1 MFLDDPFLYKHHDPS
16 GMLAEIERL
25 PDQLEEAWRLGKDQ
39 PLPEVIEID
48 RVVIAGMGG
57 SAIGADLLGGLIG
70 PVCPV
75 PLLTHRDYGLPGW
88 AAGHR
93 TLVIASS
100 HSGNTEET
108 LSAFD
113 EAVRRGCTVLSVS
126 TGGKLKRR
134 AEEAGAPHWSFEHTG
149 QPRAGVGYSFGLLLA
164 ALTRL
169 RLAGDPSADLA
180 EAVEQMKVQ
189 VENLGS
195 GIPAV
200 QNPGKRYGGQLM
212 DRSFVVFGAEF
223 LAPVARRWKTQVNEH
238 AKAWAHFEELP
249 EADHNTLEGVKMPV
263 GAATGAFAMFLLA
276 PGYSERIARRMDLT
290 RQAYMLEGVSTD
302 FYMARGKSR
311 MAQMW
316 TAVQFGDYVA
326 YYLAIA
332 YGVDPTPVETLES
345 FKREL
350 QK

>member
-1 MFLDDPFLYKHHDPS
+1 MFLDDPFLYKHHDPAN
-16 GMLAEIERL
+16 MLAEIEAL
-25 PDQLEEAWRLGKDQ
+25 PRQLEDAWRLGQDQ

-57 SAIGADLLGGLIG
+57 SAIGADLLAGLLR

-75 PLLTHRDYGLPGW
+75 PVFTHRDYGLPGW
-88 AAGHR
+88 AAGSNC
-93 TLVIASS
+93 LVIASS

-113 EAVRRGCTVLSVS
+113 EAVRRGCMALAIS
-126 TGGKLKRR
+126 TGGELERR
-134 AEEAGAPHWSFEHTG
+134 AGEAGAPHWSFEHAG
-149 QPRAGVGYSFGLLLA
+149 QPRAGTGYSFGLLLA
-164 ALTRL
+164 VLARF
-169 RLAGDPSADLA
+169 RLAGNLPADIV
-180 EAVEQMKVQ
+180 EAVELMDAQAV
-189 VENLGS
+189 NLGS
-195 GIPAV
+195 AVPAV

-212 DRSFVVFGAEF
+212 DRSFVVFGADF

-249 EADHNTLEGVKMPV
+249 EADHNTIEGTKMPLD
-263 GAATGAFAMFLLA
+263 AAAKAFAMFLQA
-276 PGYSERIARRMDLT
+276 PGYSERIAKRMDLT

-316 TAVQFGDYVA
+316 TALQFGDYVA

-332 YGVDPTPVETLES
+332 YGVDPTPVVALEA
-345 FKREL
+345 FKAEL
-350 QK
+350 RR

>member
-16 GMLAEIERL
+16 NMLAEIERL
-25 PDQLEEAWRLGKDQ
+25 PGQLERAWRLGQEQ
-39 PLPEVIEID
+39 PLPEVIRID
-48 RVVIAGMGG
+48 KVVVAGMGG
-57 SAIGADLLGGLIG
+57 SAIGADLLSGLVR

-75 PLLTHRDYGLPGW
+75 PLITHRDYGLPGW
-88 AAGHR
+88 AVDHH
-93 TLVIASS
+93 TLVVATS

-113 EAVRRGCTVLSVS
+113 EAVRRGCTVVAVS
-126 TGGKLKRR
+126 TGGELKAR
-134 AEEAGAPHWSFEHTG
+134 AAEAGAPHWSFDHDG

-169 RLAGDPSADLA
+169 GLAGDLSGDVV
-180 EAVEQMKVQ
+180 EAVEQMRAQ
-189 VENLGS
+189 AENLGS
-195 GIPAV
+195 GVPAV
-200 QNPGKRYGGQLM
+200 RNPGKRYGGQLM
-212 DRSFVVFGAEF
+212 DRSFIVFGADF
-223 LAPVARRWKTQVNEH
+223 LAPVARRWKTQVNEN

-249 EADHNTLEGVKMPV
+249 EADHNTLEGIKMPV
-263 GAATGAFAMFLLA
+263 DASTGAFAMFLLA
-276 PGYSERIARRMDLT
+276 QGYSERIAKRMDLT

-316 TAVQFGDYVA
+316 TALQFGDYVA

-332 YGVDPTPVETLES
+332 YGVDPTPVEALES
-345 FKREL
+345 FKKDL